1 MKLTARLLTVALT
14 AFALLL
20 TLSIP
25 SQAAAPKKGGSYEG
39 EGPNVVKV
47 TGNGKAV
54 KQFFF
59 QTSLSQCSPIPSN
72 TSKVKPAI
80 KDGKFTW
87 KGKLRNG
94 ADEVR
99 TYAITGT
106 FKTKSKLVVVV
117 TEKTCHTP
125 KRSFTLKLK

>member
-14 AFALLL
+14 ALALLVS
-20 TLSIP
+20 LSVP
-25 SQAAAPKKGGSYEG
+25 SLAATPKKGGTYEG
-39 EGPNVVKV
+39 DGPNVVKV

-59 QTSLSQCSPIPSN
+59 QTSLSQCSPIPSDG
-72 TSKVKPAI
+72 SKVKPAI

-87 KGKLRNG
+87 KGKLRNSSG
-94 ADEVR
+94 KVL
-99 TYAITGT
+99 TYTIKGT

-125 KRSFTLKLK
+125 NRSFTLKLK